1 MITGRFSHPDFLK
14 GDVATEKERIVIDNT
29 VMRIDTTG
37 QLFNMRQIQ
46 NRRFMFNPQTG
57 TLILGRQYANGQ
69 MKSSHAQEHFES
81 GTQEPFD
88 SFIRGW
94 VGTGRSYQNGIIH
107 FAPNISG
114 DNVQQ
119 FESAFSTLEMFIANN
134 ANGKTIIRGFGDK
147 WEQPLSGVLNP
158 EYERSGYLSD
168 PAKEKAGNP
177 RDKVKELTDKLE
189 QGIKDLFDSGR
200 YAEYLRVMSKFYR
213 YSANNNL
220 LIAMQRPDA
229 SLVAGYGDWQ
239 KKFHRHVKRGEHGI
253 KILAPCPISRTVEAE
268 KINPVTNKPE
278 IGPDGKPVTV
288 KQEATVAAFRVVTV
302 FDVSQTDGEPL
313 PKLGV
318 NELTGDVENY
328 FAFFEA
334 LKRVTPVPIDFEDIP
349 SKAKGYY
356 HLEDKRIAIRQGMSE
371 IHTIKTAI
379 HEITHAKLHA
389 IDKDTPLSE
398 RKDNNTREVEAES
411 VAYTVCQRFG
421 IDTSDYSFAY
431 VAGWSSDRNT
441 KELKASMETIR
452 KTAGELITDIEGQFQ
467 ELLQQKEQQR
477 EQAGQQPTPES
488 PLAAAEMGVE
498 QNYNMLDGQIN
509 NLPPQQEA
517 PGPIDAE
524 SGLPEILLP
533 YLEKEGPFI
542 LDPDKEPVVNI
553 TWSENSKI
561 PESGV
566 SLPLHVADALIR
578 DLDAERSGHSDKTD
592 FTITFKL
599 AGEIDTYNG
608 SLELGAGQG
617 LIEHIRG
624 YAEYCLHNEG
634 WQNYIRSQGPEAQAE
649 ETANLQFVADTF
661 VPYLETHNRL
671 SALETQAREHVAAL
685 RENPALDLL
694 HDGGTQARDATM
706 EYVDA
711 ARAEL
716 NTVTRPD
723 DCVELNYLREVED
736 GKELVA
742 FAREEME
749 KEQPQQPEL
758 APQEIAPTVTDTIEA
773 KFERG
778 EITSLFDLMRQDEK
792 PSVKEQIK
800 AAKREQKAPDKA
812 APTKPKKEMEL

>member
-1 MITGRFSHPDFLK
+1 M
-14 GDVATEKERIVIDNT
+14 A
-29 VMRIDTTG
+29 
-37 QLFNMRQIQ
+37 
-46 NRRFMFNPQTG
+46 
-57 TLILGRQYANGQ
+57 
-69 MKSSHAQEHFES
+69 
-81 GTQEPFD
+81 
-88 SFIRGW
+88 
-94 VGTGRSYQNGIIH
+94 
-107 FAPNISG
+107 
-114 DNVQQ
+114 
-119 FESAFSTLEMFIANN
+119 
-134 ANGKTIIRGFGDK
+134 DK
-147 WEQPLSGVLNP
+147 P
-158 EYERSGYLSD
+158 
-168 PAKEKAGNP
+168 NP
-177 RDKVKELTDKLE
+177 REKVKELTDKLE
-189 QGIKDLFDSGR
+189 QGLQDLFDSER
-200 YAEYLRVMSKFYR
+200 YTEYLRVMSKFYR

-268 KINPVTNKPE
+268 KINPATNKPE

-288 KQEATVAAFRVVTV
+288 TQEATIAAFRVVTV

-313 PKLGV
+313 PTLGV
-318 NELTGDVENY
+318 NELTGDVEQYN
-328 FAFFEA
+328 AFFEA
-334 LKRVTPVPIDFEDIP
+334 LKRVSPVPIAFEDIQ

-356 HLEDKRIAIRQGMSE
+356 HLKDKRIAIQRDMSE
-371 IHTIKTAI
+371 IQTIKTAI

-431 VAGWSSDRNT
+431 VAGWSSDRNA

-452 KTAGELITDIEGQFQ
+452 KTAGELITGIEAQFQ
-467 ELLQQKEQQR
+467 ELLQQR
-477 EQAGQQPTPES
+477 EHAGPEQPTPES
-488 PLAAAEMGVE
+488 PLAAAEMSVE

-509 NLPPQQEA
+509 NLPPQQEP

-533 YLEKEGPFI
+533 YLEKDGPFI

-566 SLPLHVADALIR
+566 SMPLHVADALIR

-649 ETANLQFVADTF
+649 ENANLQFVADTF

-685 RENPALDLL
+685 RENPTLDLL
-694 HDGGTQARDATM
+694 HDGGIEARDATF

-711 ARAEL
+711 ARNEL
-716 NTVTRPD
+716 NTITQPD

-736 GKELVA
+736 NKELVA

-749 KEQPQQPEL
+749 KGQTQQPE
-758 APQEIAPTVTDTIEA
+758 PAPTVTDTIEA

-800 AAKREQKAPDKA
+800 AAKREQKAPEKA